1 MTSDASTQ
9 PAATVAIAW
18 PIAPEDEARAGLYA
32 LLSRLFAA
40 PPDAL
45 LLEAIAMTD
54 HWTEEG
60 HDPLAAAWNRL
71 VMASGAMDAD
81 AAVQEYTDLF
91 VGVGK
96 CAVNPHGSH
105 WIAGFM
111 MEKPLADLRTT
122 LARLGLAREP
132 GVTMLE
138 DHLAATLETMRIL
151 ITGRGPRPPSS
162 TATQHHFFAAHV
174 EPWVFICCTA
184 IEHCSIANYYARVA
198 QFGTLFLAVERD
210 SLAMG

>member
-1 MTSDASTQ
+1 MTFEERVQ
-9 PAATVAIAW
+9 PVAAATIAW

-45 LLEAIAMTD
+45 LLEAIAMAD

-60 HDPLAAAWNRL
+60 DDPLASAWNRL
-71 VMASGAMDAD
+71 VMASGAMDVD
-81 AAVQEYTDLF
+81 AATQEYTDLF

-111 MEKPLADLRTT
+111 MEKPLADLRTA

-132 GVTMLE
+132 GVTILE
-138 DHLAATLETMRIL
+138 DHLAAVFETMRVL
-151 ITGRGPRPPSS
+151 IAGRGARPPSPA
-162 TATQHHFFAAHV
+162 ATQHAFFAAHV
-174 EPWVFICCTA
+174 EPWVFICCNA
-184 IEHCSIANYYARVA
+184 IEQCSIANYYRCVA
-198 QFGTLFLAVERD
+198 EFGSRFLAVERD
-210 SLAMG
+210 SLAMD